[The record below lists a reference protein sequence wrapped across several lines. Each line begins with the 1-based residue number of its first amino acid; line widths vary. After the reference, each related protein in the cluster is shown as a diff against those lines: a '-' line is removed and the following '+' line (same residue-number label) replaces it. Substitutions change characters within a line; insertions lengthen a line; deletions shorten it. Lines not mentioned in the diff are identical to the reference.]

1 MSRCCLNCF
10 SDAAIKEKIQR
21 DGQIGR
27 CSYCNSNSV
36 IAIEPHQLA
45 NLFDLLTDCITPVES
60 GGKNASLIFD
70 EEFRVFDDSVRDK
83 ELLLKD
89 ILGEDFNEIQYVLI
103 YDTDSYVDSWS
114 PFKNELIHNNRFFPK
129 HELFST
135 VFSQSNTHESNG
147 SNNTQESIT
156 FTSLIGDLGTIR
168 YINETFYRARIS
180 EEKLEP
186 DNMGMPPAK
195 QASAGRANPQGIAYL
210 YLADNIGTCIQ
221 EVRPSNGAI
230 INISAFTATRDLNFI
245 DLTDPKKTVS
255 LLKYEENEIHLILQF
270 MNWLELFSEELSKP
284 VLPEKSHL
292 EYIPTQFVCE
302 YIKAIAN
309 IDGIIFSSSY
319 GSGNNLVLFHSEG
332 FDVASPTLYEVDSV
346 TVDFSQHD

>member
-27 CSYCNSNSV
+27 CSYCNSNMV
-36 IAIEPHQLA
+36 ITIEPNQLT
-45 NLFDLLTDCITPVES
+45 NLFDLLTDCIVPVDS
-60 GGKNASLIFD
+60 NGKNASLIFD
-70 EEFRVFDDSVRDK
+70 EEFRIFDCSVRDK
-83 ELLLKD
+83 ELLIRD
-89 ILGEDFNEIQYVLI
+89 ILGQSFNNLQYNLR
-103 YDTDSYVDSWS
+103 YDTNSYADSWT
-114 PFKNELIHNNRFFPK
+114 PFKNELIHNNRFFPQ
-129 HELFST
+129 HDLFST
-135 VFSQSNTHESNG
+135 IFSKNNTHESN
-147 SNNTQESIT
+147 T
-156 FTSLIGDLGTIR
+156 FISLIGDLGTIR
-168 YINETFYRARIS
+168 YESDIFYRARIS
-180 EEKLEP
+180 EEQLESSK
-186 DNMGMPPAK
+186 MGMPPAK
-195 QASAGRANPQGIAYL
+195 LATAGRANPLGIAYL

-230 INISAFTATRDLNFI
+230 INISTFTATRDLNFI
-245 DLTDPKKTVS
+245 DLVDPKKTVS

-270 MNWLELFSEELSKP
+270 MNWLGLFSEELSKP

-319 GSGNNLVLFHSEG
+319 GSGNNLVLFDSESLE
-332 FDVASPTLYEVDSV
+332 VARPVLFKVDNLLV
-346 TVDFSQHD
+346 EYSQQD